1 MPTQSRHRQ
10 VSSTVSY
17 PQDPRSR
24 APERKSASRHPSA
37 TTSHEDGPLRPS
49 SREVAL
55 PIAVWLS
62 GKEAAEYVGVSW
74 PTLRQFIL
82 DNGVPYVRLGTRW
95 KIERLALDE
104 SLRRVAG
111 EVAAGH

>member
-10 VSSTVSY
+10 VTSTVSY
-17 PQDPRSR
+17 SQDLPSR
-24 APERKSASRHPSA
+24 APARTSTSRHPSA
-37 TTSHEDGPLRPS
+37 TTSHDDGPLRPPG
-49 SREVAL
+49 REVAL

-95 KIERLALDE
+95 KIERTVLDAA
-104 SLRRVAG
+104 LRRQ
-111 EVAAGH
+111 AATAAAD

>member
-1 MPTQSRHRQ
+1 MATQSRHRQ
-10 VSSTVSY
+10 VASTVSSS
-17 PQDPRSR
+17 QDLRPR
-24 APERKSASRHPSA
+24 APERTSASRHPSA
-37 TTSHEDGPLRPS
+37 TTLHEDGPLRPS
-49 SREVAL
+49 GREVPL

-95 KIERLALDE
+95 KIERTALDE
-104 SLRRVAG
+104 SLRRMAEMTAG
-111 EVAAGH
+111 D

>member
-10 VSSTVSY
+10 AASTVSY
-17 PQDPRSR
+17 SQDLRSQ
-24 APERKSASRHPSA
+24 APKRTSASRHPSA
-37 TTSHEDGPLRPS
+37 TTSHDDGPLRLPG
-49 SREVAL
+49 RDVAL
-55 PIAVWLS
+55 PSAVWLS

-95 KIERLALDE
+95 KIERTALDA
-104 SLRRVAG
+104 SLRNVA
-111 EVAAGH
+111 ETTAAN